1 MTLQQAAGTFLAT
14 SQRCKY
20 LGLTSMFHFA
30 WFVGKGCSVHGWKQP
45 WSSLVDANWLDPDLY
60 IDLARALDRACFDY
74 LLIEDGSFVPDAYQ
88 GSPDWYL
95 RNGSAVPKADPMPLV
110 PLLAQATNGLGLVA
124 TMTTAFYPP
133 YLAARLA
140 ATLDHLTKGRVGLNL
155 VTAHNDRSA
164 QNYGLDR
171 HYEHDLRYEMA
182 DEWIELVGQLWESWA
197 PGAVVGDQE
206 SGVFVDPAKVRPV
219 DFSGRFYK
227 SRGPLNLPAGPQR
240 RPVICQAGGSPA
252 GRGFAARHADTI
264 IARARNVADAK
275 AYRDDVHERMASHDR
290 DPSRCKILFSTAI
303 VLGETKEEAW
313 ERKQRQDTV
322 NRNNIET
329 RLAYLSFLS
338 GIDFARFNLDEPMPE
353 VQTNASRSLTENYTK
368 GTGKKTLREMA
379 SDTSSGGIDFWGT
392 PDAVAGQMEEI
403 MLEVGGDGF
412 LITEPL
418 TRRTISEIAEG
429 LAPALKRRGL
439 LRRAYEHSLFRDNLL
454 GF

>member
-1 MTLQQAAGTFLAT
+1 
-14 SQRCKY
+14 
-20 LGLTSMFHFA
+20 MFHFA

-182 DEWIELVGQLWESWA
+182 DEWMEVVNRLWASWQ
-197 PGAVVGDQE
+197 PGAVVADPE
-206 SGVFVDPAKVRPV
+206 SGVFADPTKVHPIH
-219 DFSGRFYK
+219 FEGRFYK
-227 SRGPLNLPAGPQR
+227 SRGPLNTVPGPQG

-252 GRGFAARHADTI
+252 GIAFAAKHADSV
-264 IARARNVADAK
+264 IAKVRGAAAAKSFRQRMTAHMDQLGRNPSDCKVLFATSVVIGETMQEAREKRARMTAALANSM
-275 AYRDDVHERMASHDR
+275 E
-290 DPSRCKILFSTAI
+290 SRLA
-303 VLGETKEEAW
+303 GM
-313 ERKQRQDTV
+313 
-322 NRNNIET
+322 
-329 RLAYLSFLS
+329 AYLSMV
-338 GIDFARFNLDEPMPE
+338 DFSKYDLDAPLPE
-353 VQTNASRSLTENYTK
+353 IKTNASRASFEAYLS
-368 GTGKKTLREMA
+368 GDGRKTLREMLL
-379 SDTSSGGIDFWGT
+379 DPSGGGLDFVGT
-392 PDAVAGQMEEI
+392 PDSIAAEMGEMMQDI
-403 MLEVGGDGF
+403 GGDGI
-412 LITEPL
+412 LIQDPL
-418 TRRTISEIAEG
+418 TRKTIVEITDG
-429 LAPALKRRGL
+429 LVPALKRRGL
-439 LRRAYEHSLFRDNLL
+439 VRSSYDHAHFRDNLL
-454 GF
+454 AF